1 MKRLIATVALALA
14 AASPALAQSTATTG
28 PLPVTGNVP
37 ALCSAGTVTGG
48 NSVFGLGVM
57 IDTSTGFMLNNLSAP
72 NKIVAGSFCNFRST
86 ISVSATP
93 MTAQSFVGA
102 PPAGFANAVNFT
114 ATASGWTT
122 TPASTTTGAAS
133 NPAATQ
139 LRLTPFSGDISIGVS
154 GFSPVGGTG
163 LRLVSDPAYSGT
175 VTVTLAVSS

>member
-1 MKRLIATVALALA
+1 MKTVIAAAVLALLGA
-14 AASPALAQSTATTG
+14 VPALAQSTATAG

-57 IDTSTGFMLNNLSAP
+57 IDTSTGFMLNTLSAP
-72 NKIVAGSFCNFRST
+72 NKIVSGSFCNFRST
-86 ISVSATP
+86 LTVTATP
-93 MTAQSFVGA
+93 MTAQSSTGT

-114 ATASGWTT
+114 ATASGWTPT
-122 TPASTTTGAAS
+122 QASTTTGAAN

-139 LRLTPFSGDISIGVS
+139 SRTTPFSGDISIGVS
-154 GFSPVGGTG
+154 GFTPVGGTG

-175 VTVTLAVSS
+175 VTVTLAVAS